1 MKKIFMIVCSTS
13 ILTGCAGMNS
23 EFGHSEP
30 AKDSGY
36 WMQQADE
43 MTGTAHGKGGNVLA
57 GASTY
62 TDIKQYKLIDT
73 GNLRLPVKIHYKV
86 ENVVATRNWTV
97 TTVTKER
104 KIVGNVIQQNDV
116 TPPLVESMCLEKY
129 CYPEPNNPYRN
140 NDKVSRVWLAP
151 YVSPDNNVHLGEIVY
166 FISRKSDWTGLEE
179 SK

>member
-1 MKKIFMIVCSTS
+1 MKKIFMIVCAAS

-23 EFGHSEP
+23 EFEHSVP

-43 MTGTAHGKGGNVLA
+43 MTGAAAQGKGGNVLA

-86 ENVVATRNWTV
+86 ENVVATNGNWTV
-97 TTVTKER
+97 TEER
-104 KIVGNVIQQNDV
+104 KTVSNVSQNDV
-116 TPPLVESMCLEKY
+116 VPPLVESMCLEKY

-166 FISRKSDWTGLEE
+166 FISRKSNWAGLEE